1 MGNEF
6 IIKEKKEQMLQYL
19 SSDILREAKVIGGVS
34 NVNTP
39 GFSTAMLLLNQEY
52 QKLYNKIVMANGAY
66 IKEEHFTYSQP
77 FNVPDDCMHII
88 GVYSGKKLLSK
99 SSPRQII
106 PGNYRI
112 ENNKIIFDGFEPD
125 DVWIR
130 YSSLPKVLSIPDT
143 PEEINVDVKEV
154 GLVTDKGFYFK
165 DSNDTEMFY
174 DFSSQEATPREFKN
188 ASNRFLDH
196 TLELKDGI
204 ITYNDT
210 DVTYIFERDDVDIVS
225 LKVSDPYAIV
235 NYSDNRSFIFYGFE
249 GSDQL
254 NWNESKGK
262 ETYGEVLGFTTND
275 ITGKGCIW
283 KDENG
288 DIYYTSFT
296 PDTLLNYPSNTF
308 FQLLIYKVAA
318 ALTALNGVQN
328 QYLIEVQ
335 IPEAEVAFAE
345 HLAKDNI
352 STFRMANDL

>member
-1 MGNEF
+1 MIQYLASD
-6 IIKEKKEQMLQYL
+6 IIKQ
-19 SSDILREAKVIGGVS
+19 AKLVGGVA
-34 NVNTP
+34 NVNISN
-39 GFSTAMLLLNQEY
+39 FELSMSLINSEY
-52 QKLYNKIVMANGAY
+52 VKLYNKVALANGAN
-66 IKEEHFTYSQP
+66 IKEERYSTPGKP
-77 FNVPDDCMHII
+77 FDIPGDCMHII
-88 GVYSGKKLLSK
+88 GVYVDEGNGRRLLHK
-99 SSPRQII
+99 SSARQYIK
-106 PGNYRI
+106 GNYRI
-112 ENNKIIFDGFEPD
+112 ENNKILFDGFGPSENI
-125 DVWIR
+125 VIK
-130 YSSLPKVLSIPDT
+130 YSTLPQTLTAPDT

-165 DSNDTEMFY
+165 DSNNTEMFY

-225 LKVSDPYAIV
+225 LKVSDPYAVV

-249 GSDQL
+249 GADQL

-283 KDENG
+283 KDIDG

-352 STFRMANDL
+352 SAFRMANDL

>member
-1 MGNEF
+1 
-6 IIKEKKEQMLQYL
+6 MLQYL
-19 SSDILREAKVIGGVS
+19 ASDILREAKVIGGMS
-34 NVNTP
+34 NVNAP
-39 GFSTAMLLLNQEY
+39 DFSTAMSLLNQEY

-66 IKEEHFTYSQP
+66 IKEEHFTQVQP
-77 FNVPDDCMHII
+77 FIIPEDCMHII

-99 SSPRQII
+99 SSPRQFI

-112 ENNKIIFDGFEPD
+112 ENNQIILDGFESD

-130 YSSLPKVLSIPDT
+130 YSPLPKVLSIPDT
-143 PEEINVDVKEV
+143 PEEIKEDVKEV

-165 DSNDTEMFY
+165 DSNNVEKY
-174 DFSSQEATPREFKN
+174 YNFSSQESVEKPFKS

-196 TLELKDGI
+196 TLDLKDGT
-204 ITYNDT
+204 ITYNNT
-210 DVTYIFERDDVDIVS
+210 DVTYIFAREDVDIDS
-225 LKVSDPYAIV
+225 IKVSDPYAIV
-235 NYSDNRSFIFYGFE
+235 NYSDKRSFIFYGFE
-249 GSDQL
+249 GADQL
-254 NWNESKGK
+254 NWNEAKGK

-288 DIYYTSFT
+288 DVWYTSFT

-308 FQLLIYKVAA
+308 FQLLIYKLAA

-335 IPEAEVAFAE
+335 IPEAEVAFEE

-352 STFRMANDL
+352 SVVRMNNDL